1 MNEFIYLCSNDS
13 REISIQIIQS
23 FSILILNITSQT
35 MIYFIF
41 SNNFLNQIISRN
53 YEKFDDEFIAY
64 YINFIKSLSLKIDS
78 TTIQFFFHKQYNSFP
93 LMESSLK
100 FYNHPDSMIRTTFR
114 NIFLTFI
121 KCIWIIDILVK
132 YEPIYEYL
140 SSLPTISYF
149 PFLVCNLRDLI
160 IKLNDEVIS
169 DDNFK
174 LLNDIHDDIL
184 DLIMYMQDI
193 FSLKIDKINY
203 LLINCL
209 FYYLVL
215 PLLVGAI
222 VSIAKVWIF
231 LI

>member
-1 MNEFIYLCSNDS
+1 MNEFIFLSNNDS
-13 REISIQIIQS
+13 RDISIQIIQS

-35 MIYFIF
+35 TIYFIF

-53 YEKFDDEFIAY
+53 YEKYDDEFVAY

-78 TTIQFFFHKQYNSFP
+78 TSVQFFFHKQYNSFP
-93 LMESSLK
+93 LMESALK
-100 FYNHPDSMIRTTFR
+100 FYNHPDSMIKTTVR

-121 KCIWIIDILVK
+121 KCTIIINLVK
-132 YEPIYEYL
+132 YEPIYDYL
-140 SSLPTISYF
+140 SSLPSISYF

-174 LLNDIHDDIL
+174 LLTDIHDEIL
-184 DLIMYMQDI
+184 DLIMYIQDI

-209 FYYLVL
+209 FYFLVL

-222 VSIAKVWIF
+222 VSIAKVRIL
-231 LI
+231 LIG